1 MSTDYTVSS
10 LPTLAF
16 NAPAPLSWEK
26 FCEIAGLQATQP
38 ELQAAQPELQAAQPE
53 LQAAQ
58 PELQA
63 AQPELQAFTAWSDL
77 ETQLRNAVAEA
88 RGGER
93 FKRPT
98 TGCSLYWKNRVLAC
112 FQEKD
117 VAKRD
122 ELLDRVWWDAAG
134 ELTPPSEPL
143 GKGALATYAIRL
155 KIALKRS
162 KISKDAG
169 NASFD
174 RLTAETKR

>member
-1 MSTDYTVSS
+1 MSTDYIVSS

-16 NAPAPLSWEK
+16 NAPAPLSWER
-26 FCEIAGLQATQP
+26 FCESCGGEGAPIPVKWT
-38 ELQAAQPELQAAQPE
+38 
-53 LQAAQ
+53 
-58 PELQA
+58 
-63 AQPELQAFTAWSDL
+63 DL
-77 ETQLRNAVAEA
+77 ETQMRNAIAEA

-93 FKRPT
+93 FKRPAD
-98 TGCSLYWKNRVLAC
+98 GCSLYWKNRVLAC

-155 KIALKRS
+155 KIALKRTM
-162 KISKDAG
+162 ISKDTG
-169 NASFD
+169 NAAFD

>member
-1 MSTDYTVSS
+1 MSVDYIVSS
-10 LPTLAF
+10 LPSLVF
-16 NAPAPLSWEK
+16 GAPAPLTWEK
-26 FCEIAGLQATQP
+26 FAEITGGGDALIPAKWT
-38 ELQAAQPELQAAQPE
+38 
-53 LQAAQ
+53 
-58 PELQA
+58 
-63 AQPELQAFTAWSDL
+63 DL
-77 ETQLRNAVAEA
+77 ETQLRNAMAEA

-93 FKRPT
+93 FKRPAD
-98 TGCSLYWKNRVLAC
+98 GCSLYWKNRVLAC

-155 KIALKRS
+155 KIALKRTN
-162 KISKDAG
+162 ISGEKG
-169 NASFD
+169 NAAFD

>member
-1 MSTDYTVSS
+1 MSTDYIVAS

-26 FCEIAGLQATQP
+26 FAEITGGGDALIPAKWT
-38 ELQAAQPELQAAQPE
+38 
-53 LQAAQ
+53 
-58 PELQA
+58 
-63 AQPELQAFTAWSDL
+63 DL
-77 ETQLRNAVAEA
+77 ETQLRNAMAEA

-93 FKRPT
+93 FKRPAD
-98 TGCSLYWKNRVLAC
+98 GCSLYWKNRVLVC

-122 ELLDRVWWDAAG
+122 ELLDRTWWDAAG

-155 KIALKRS
+155 KIALKRTN
-162 KISKDAG
+162 ISGEKG
-169 NASFD
+169 NAAFD

>member
-1 MSTDYTVSS
+1 MSVDYIVSS

-16 NAPAPLSWEK
+16 NAPAPLSWED
-26 FCEIAGLQATQP
+26 FVSRGGGAPAPQAKIWT
-38 ELQAAQPELQAAQPE
+38 
-53 LQAAQ
+53 
-58 PELQA
+58 
-63 AQPELQAFTAWSDL
+63 DL

-93 FKRPT
+93 FKRPAD
-98 TGCSLYWKNRVLAC
+98 GCSLYWKNRVLSC

-155 KIALKRS
+155 KIALKRTA
-162 KISKDAG
+162 ISKESG
-169 NASFD
+169 NAAFD